1 MIKEQLKDA
10 NEILNQ
16 MGMENAQEILVI
28 KYGATNEEVLKA
40 LFKGRIYNALK
51 DRMQHTS
58 WWNAL
63 YKKEGEQ
70 ETSDDMEKEG
80 GYDGEV
86 QNTK

>member
-1 MIKEQLKDA
+1 MTKEQLKDA
-10 NEILNQ
+10 NEVLNY
-16 MGMENAQEILVI
+16 MCSENVQEILVI
-28 KYGATNEEVLKA
+28 KYGATNDEVLKA
-40 LFKGRIYNALK
+40 LFGERIYNALK

-70 ETSDDMEKEG
+70 ETSSDMTKEG